1 MQPHKIIYY
10 SDELRDDF
18 ANTKGA
24 KPIKV
29 TADYKFLK
37 KGPLWRLG
45 SFILYRFIATPLVYL
60 FCRLFYGVR
69 IENRRALQKI
79 KGGFFLYGNHTQHV
93 CDAFIPTLVTF
104 PKRAYIVTSTDAVA
118 IPVVKI
124 LVRMLGGI
132 PLPTERKGMIPFFG
146 ATKSLAEHHS
156 VVMIYPE
163 AHIWPY
169 YTKIRPFGD
178 GAFLYPVK
186 TGHPAAAFT
195 VTYRERKIFKNRHPL
210 ITVRVSE
217 PFYPDTSLPANK
229 ARRKLR
235 DEVYDFMVRSASCD
249 QPEYY
254 KYIKTENKADADDP
268 DS

>member
-10 SDELRDDF
+10 SDELHDDF

-79 KGGFFLYGNHTQHV
+79 KGGFFLYGNHTQHA

-169 YTKIRPFGD
+169 YTKIRPFKD
-178 GAFLYPVK
+178 SSFRYPVQTHLPVFCLTNTYQRGK
-186 TGHPAAAFT
+186 REDVPQI
-195 VTYRERKIFKNRHPL
+195 VTYIDG
-210 ITVRVSE
+210 
-217 PFYPDTSLPANK
+217 PFYANESLPAK
-229 ARRKLR
+229 DQKRMLR
-235 DEVYDFMVRSASCD
+235 DQVYKTMCERAKNNTVELVRYVRERD
-249 QPEYY
+249 E
-254 KYIKTENKADADDP
+254 
-268 DS
+268 

>member
-10 SDELRDDF
+10 SDELHDDF

-45 SFILYRFIATPLVYL
+45 SFILYRFIATPLAYL

-79 KGGFFLYGNHTQHV
+79 KGGFFLYGNHTQHA

-132 PLPTERKGMIPFFG
+132 PLPTERKGIIPFFG
-146 ATKSLAEHHS
+146 ATKALLN
-156 VVMIYPE
+156 I
-163 AHIWPY
+163 
-169 YTKIRPFGD
+169 IR
-178 GAFLYPVK
+178 L
-186 TGHPAAAFT
+186 
-195 VTYRERKIFKNRHPL
+195 
-210 ITVRVSE
+210 
-217 PFYPDTSLPANK
+217 
-229 ARRKLR
+229 
-235 DEVYDFMVRSASCD
+235 
-249 QPEYY
+249 
-254 KYIKTENKADADDP
+254 
-268 DS
+268 

>member
-10 SDELRDDF
+10 SDKLHDDF

-24 KPIKV
+24 KPVKV

-60 FCRLFYGVR
+60 FCRLFYGVK

-79 KGGFFLYGNHTQHV
+79 KGGFFLYGNHTQHA
-93 CDAFIPTLVTF
+93 CD
-104 PKRAYIVTSTDAVA
+104 AYIVTSTDAVA

-169 YTKIRPFGD
+169 YTGIRPFGD

-186 TGHPAAAFT
+186 TGRPAAAFT
-195 VTYRERKIFKNRHPL
+195 VTYRERKIFKSRHPL

-217 PFYPDTSLPANK
+217 PFYPDISLPANK

-254 KYIKTENKADADDP
+254 KYIKTENKADTDDP
-268 DS
+268 DGR